1 MKLKKSSYY
10 RLSQATP
17 PLKNWL
23 HSNKLRYLVLAA
35 SVFPMLGTQLYA
47 TTDNSLNQT
56 TQSAQTNK
64 VTYHGTV
71 IDENGNPLP
80 GVNITYKNAKGVGVI
95 TDVDG
100 NFTLAVPTNVHSLI
114 FSYVGMKTQT
124 VRISSPSEKV
134 KVRMEP
140 DAVAIQE
147 TVITGIYTRK
157 AESFTGSMATYSEK
171 ELKTVGN
178 QNVLQSLKVL
188 DPSFIVLENNLSGSD
203 PNATMNLNIGGNTNI
218 VGLETEYTT
227 NPNQPLFI
235 LDGFETTLSTIT
247 DLSMDRVASITIL
260 KDAASTAIY
269 GAKAANGVVVVETKK
284 PEAGRLQFNYNGN
297 FGLEWADLT
306 DYNLMNSSEKL
317 QYEKLAGYYGSL
329 DANGNIIDEYYQNL
343 YNQRMLRT
351 KQGIDS
357 YWMNEPLQTGF
368 TQSHNIFAEG
378 GDAAFR
384 YGIGM
389 TYTQT
394 QGVMKNSN
402 RDVLNGNVQL
412 TYRIDKF
419 AFTNQTNITNTDV
432 ENPTVSFS
440 DFARTNP
447 FYDKYNEYGEI
458 DQVIEEI
465 QTISGGTQYIT
476 NPLWDLNQ
484 KSYDKNNQLSF
495 TNNFQIEYRPLPE
508 LRIRGKL
515 GIIVGRS
522 NSKQFDSPE
531 MSKYLTTD
539 QLKRGS
545 YSESN
550 TKSSSYDGSLD
561 ISYGKT
567 FGKHTVNAIGGMQIS
582 ENNSNL
588 SMFQAIGYSSDLFSN
603 PNFANG
609 YPEGGRPSSSISKS
623 RTASYY
629 ANFNYGY
636 QLRYLLDFNLRTDG
650 SSVYGV
656 NNPFSTTWSLGLGW
670 NIHNEAFFNKN
681 GVLNYLKLRYSVGNP
696 GNANLNAKMANSI
709 YTYYTQYPNMFG
721 LAALISSWG
730 NSGLKWQRTNEHNV
744 GIDIEMFHNRLRL
757 STDFFIKKTDPL
769 LLSIDFP
776 PSTGISQVPMNIG
789 AMKNIGTTFTGSYI
803 IIRKPDMNWTVNANL
818 RHIRTTYYNIGDLL
832 EKYNEKGRT
841 NQTLTRYYDGASN
854 TALYAVRS
862 AGIDPMTGN
871 EIFIR
876 KDGSY
881 TFKWDSADEV
891 ICGDSTPDVEGA
903 FGTSFYWKGFSV
915 NAIFSYR
922 YGGQAFLST
931 LFNKVENIS
940 DVQVKYNQDKRALY
954 DRWQKPGDIAKFKR
968 IDDTSTTN
976 MSSRFI
982 ADDNTLEL
990 STVSVGY
997 ETTAGKWLQSI
1008 GASSFNVR
1016 IYGNNLF
1023 RLSTIKEER
1032 GIDYP
1037 FSRRISASVG
1047 IRF

>member
-10 RLSQATP
+10 CLSQATP

-721 LAALISSWG
+721 LAALISSLG

-776 PSTGISQVPMNIG
+776 PSTGITQVPMNIG

-891 ICGDSTPDVEGA
+891 ICGDSTPDVEGS

-1008 GASSFNVR
+1008 GASSFNIR

>member
-10 RLSQATP
+10 CLSQATP

-71 IDENGNPLP
+71 IDENGDPLP

-140 DAVAIQE
+140 DALAIQE

-484 KSYDKNNQLSF
+484 KSYDRNNQLSF

-531 MSKYLTTD
+531 MSKYLNTD

-567 FGKHTVNAIGGMQIS
+567 FGKHTINAIGGMQIS

-670 NIHNEAFFNKN
+670 NIHNEEFFNKN

-696 GNANLNAKMANSI
+696 GNANLSAKMANSI

-744 GIDIEMFHNRLRL
+744 GVDIEMFHNRLRL

-940 DVQVKYNQDKRALY
+940 YVQVKYNQDKRALY

>member
-1 MKLKKSSYY
+1 M
-10 RLSQATP
+10 
-17 PLKNWL
+17 
-23 HSNKLRYLVLAA
+23 
-35 SVFPMLGTQLYA
+35 
-47 TTDNSLNQT
+47 
-56 TQSAQTNK
+56 
-64 VTYHGTV
+64 
-71 IDENGNPLP
+71 
-80 GVNITYKNAKGVGVI
+80 
-95 TDVDG
+95 
-100 NFTLAVPTNVHSLI
+100 
-114 FSYVGMKTQT
+114 
-124 VRISSPSEKV
+124 
-134 KVRMEP
+134 
-140 DAVAIQE
+140 
-147 TVITGIYTRK
+147 
-157 AESFTGSMATYSEK
+157 
-171 ELKTVGN
+171 
-178 QNVLQSLKVL
+178 
-188 DPSFIVLENNLSGSD
+188 
-203 PNATMNLNIGGNTNI
+203 
-218 VGLETEYTT
+218 
-227 NPNQPLFI
+227 
-235 LDGFETTLSTIT
+235 
-247 DLSMDRVASITIL
+247 
-260 KDAASTAIY
+260 
-269 GAKAANGVVVVETKK
+269 
-284 PEAGRLQFNYNGN
+284 
-297 FGLEWADLT
+297 
-306 DYNLMNSSEKL
+306 
-317 QYEKLAGYYGSL
+317 
-329 DANGNIIDEYYQNL
+329 
-343 YNQRMLRT
+343 
-351 KQGIDS
+351 
-357 YWMNEPLQTGF
+357 
-368 TQSHNIFAEG
+368 
-378 GDAAFR
+378 
-384 YGIGM
+384 
-389 TYTQT
+389 
-394 QGVMKNSN
+394 
-402 RDVLNGNVQL
+402 
-412 TYRIDKF
+412 
-419 AFTNQTNITNTDV
+419 
-432 ENPTVSFS
+432 
-440 DFARTNP
+440 
-447 FYDKYNEYGEI
+447 
-458 DQVIEEI
+458 
-465 QTISGGTQYIT
+465 
-476 NPLWDLNQ
+476 
-484 KSYDKNNQLSF
+484 SF

-670 NIHNEAFFNKN
+670 NIHNEEFFNKN

-696 GNANLNAKMANSI
+696 GNANLSAKMANSI

-744 GIDIEMFHNRLRL
+744 GVDIEMFHNRLRL

-1037 FSRRISASVG
+1037 FSRSISASVG

>member
-1 MKLKKSSYY
+1 M
-10 RLSQATP
+10 
-17 PLKNWL
+17 
-23 HSNKLRYLVLAA
+23 
-35 SVFPMLGTQLYA
+35 
-47 TTDNSLNQT
+47 
-56 TQSAQTNK
+56 
-64 VTYHGTV
+64 
-71 IDENGNPLP
+71 
-80 GVNITYKNAKGVGVI
+80 
-95 TDVDG
+95 
-100 NFTLAVPTNVHSLI
+100 
-114 FSYVGMKTQT
+114 
-124 VRISSPSEKV
+124 
-134 KVRMEP
+134 
-140 DAVAIQE
+140 
-147 TVITGIYTRK
+147 
-157 AESFTGSMATYSEK
+157 
-171 ELKTVGN
+171 
-178 QNVLQSLKVL
+178 
-188 DPSFIVLENNLSGSD
+188 
-203 PNATMNLNIGGNTNI
+203 
-218 VGLETEYTT
+218 
-227 NPNQPLFI
+227 
-235 LDGFETTLSTIT
+235 
-247 DLSMDRVASITIL
+247 
-260 KDAASTAIY
+260 
-269 GAKAANGVVVVETKK
+269 
-284 PEAGRLQFNYNGN
+284 
-297 FGLEWADLT
+297 
-306 DYNLMNSSEKL
+306 
-317 QYEKLAGYYGSL
+317 
-329 DANGNIIDEYYQNL
+329 
-343 YNQRMLRT
+343 
-351 KQGIDS
+351 
-357 YWMNEPLQTGF
+357 
-368 TQSHNIFAEG
+368 
-378 GDAAFR
+378 
-384 YGIGM
+384 
-389 TYTQT
+389 
-394 QGVMKNSN
+394 
-402 RDVLNGNVQL
+402 
-412 TYRIDKF
+412 
-419 AFTNQTNITNTDV
+419 
-432 ENPTVSFS
+432 
-440 DFARTNP
+440 
-447 FYDKYNEYGEI
+447 
-458 DQVIEEI
+458 
-465 QTISGGTQYIT
+465 
-476 NPLWDLNQ
+476 NQ

-531 MSKYLTTD
+531 MSKYLNTD

-567 FGKHTVNAIGGMQIS
+567 FGKHTINAIGGMQIS

-670 NIHNEAFFNKN
+670 NIHNEEFFNKN

-696 GNANLNAKMANSI
+696 GNANLSAKMANSI

-744 GIDIEMFHNRLRL
+744 GVDIEMFHNRLRL

-891 ICGDSTPDVEGA
+891 ICGDSTPDVEGS

>member
-10 RLSQATP
+10 CLSQATP

-23 HSNKLRYLVLAA
+23 RSNKLRYLVLAA

-80 GVNITYKNAKGVGVI
+80 GVNITYKNAQGVGVI

-100 NFTLAVPTNVHSLI
+100 NFTLAVPTNIHSLI

-891 ICGDSTPDVEGA
+891 ICGDSTPDVEGS

-1008 GASSFNVR
+1008 GASSFNIR

>member
-1 MKLKKSSYY
+1 M
-10 RLSQATP
+10 
-17 PLKNWL
+17 
-23 HSNKLRYLVLAA
+23 
-35 SVFPMLGTQLYA
+35 
-47 TTDNSLNQT
+47 
-56 TQSAQTNK
+56 
-64 VTYHGTV
+64 
-71 IDENGNPLP
+71 
-80 GVNITYKNAKGVGVI
+80 
-95 TDVDG
+95 
-100 NFTLAVPTNVHSLI
+100 
-114 FSYVGMKTQT
+114 
-124 VRISSPSEKV
+124 
-134 KVRMEP
+134 
-140 DAVAIQE
+140 
-147 TVITGIYTRK
+147 
-157 AESFTGSMATYSEK
+157 
-171 ELKTVGN
+171 
-178 QNVLQSLKVL
+178 
-188 DPSFIVLENNLSGSD
+188 
-203 PNATMNLNIGGNTNI
+203 
-218 VGLETEYTT
+218 
-227 NPNQPLFI
+227 
-235 LDGFETTLSTIT
+235 
-247 DLSMDRVASITIL
+247 
-260 KDAASTAIY
+260 
-269 GAKAANGVVVVETKK
+269 
-284 PEAGRLQFNYNGN
+284 
-297 FGLEWADLT
+297 
-306 DYNLMNSSEKL
+306 
-317 QYEKLAGYYGSL
+317 
-329 DANGNIIDEYYQNL
+329 
-343 YNQRMLRT
+343 
-351 KQGIDS
+351 
-357 YWMNEPLQTGF
+357 
-368 TQSHNIFAEG
+368 
-378 GDAAFR
+378 
-384 YGIGM
+384 
-389 TYTQT
+389 
-394 QGVMKNSN
+394 
-402 RDVLNGNVQL
+402 
-412 TYRIDKF
+412 
-419 AFTNQTNITNTDV
+419 
-432 ENPTVSFS
+432 
-440 DFARTNP
+440 
-447 FYDKYNEYGEI
+447 
-458 DQVIEEI
+458 
-465 QTISGGTQYIT
+465 
-476 NPLWDLNQ
+476 NQ

-670 NIHNEAFFNKN
+670 NIHNEEFFNKN

-696 GNANLNAKMANSI
+696 GNANLSAKMANSI

-744 GIDIEMFHNRLRL
+744 GVDIEMFHNRLRL

-1037 FSRRISASVG
+1037 FSRSISASVG